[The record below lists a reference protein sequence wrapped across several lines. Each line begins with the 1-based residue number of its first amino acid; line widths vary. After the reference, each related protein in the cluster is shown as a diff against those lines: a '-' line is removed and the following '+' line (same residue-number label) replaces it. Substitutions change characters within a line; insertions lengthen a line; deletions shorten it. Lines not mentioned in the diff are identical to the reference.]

1 MADTEHS
8 PQLSAHR
15 YLAHVMLDCK
25 TGPELD
31 TRTNALLRGLHGE
44 NLDSNVPARY
54 PLKRGAG
61 SCRLSRLMTV
71 NQRRWSA
78 GLNGGLPLIPR
89 KFRGVSLAQG
99 GRQLTGMI
107 SFRPALS
114 ALIQRAAQCLRI
126 TATKSDLLHHRL
138 QSMQGRVDLQ
148 ALTPPIICSLVMVK
162 FGEVMMVEVTPATD
176 ATKGP

>member
-1 MADTEHS
+1 
-8 PQLSAHR
+8 
-15 YLAHVMLDCK
+15 MLDCK

-89 KFRGVSLAQG
+89 KFR
-99 GRQLTGMI
+99 
-107 SFRPALS
+107 S
-114 ALIQRAAQCLRI
+114 ALYCAHGMRFAATHTLCTITEGQRPCFLR
-126 TATKSDLLHHRL
+126 SGVLELFMH
-138 QSMQGRVDLQ
+138 GQ
-148 ALTPPIICSLVMVK
+148 AEFALGSLECMH
-162 FGEVMMVEVTPATD
+162 TPAAPMLCSGAQVQHQTVLTMYAEAD
-176 ATKGP
+176 LCISTH